1 VAGWEYV
8 LFFEMINMKNNRF
21 ILFSFLG
28 FLASTLF
35 INNFSSAYAQTETE
49 PTVLDSVEALAVD
62 AKLYAEAYGVSQE
75 EAVKRLSIMFD
86 IGAEA
91 DAAESEE
98 GDDFAGSYFDNS
110 ASQFALVVRTK
121 KANKPDRILKRKA
134 RVEAR
139 RDPAAKAKRRAERRA
154 MRAKFKLTD
163 SEVEQAEDI
172 LGQDVQVPLKF
183 KGSAANGVRV
193 LQRAIDSSGQSFAAI
208 SGFQTAFIDSKT
220 GEVVVMVDGKSPD
233 VASEEVAKFLKVP
246 YRIELVPGGFVKTAL
261 RGGQFI
267 RDSQGYQCM
276 SGFAARHNTTGKT
289 GVVTAGH
296 CSTKP
301 GVSISIKDGVTNY
314 VMTQG
319 TPLNIQ
325 PSGDLMFLSGA
336 PNAVAEFYAEGTGAV
351 RSVTGTL
358 SRASTAVSNGTAST
372 VGSKIGSYVCHLGQA
387 TPGSSSTAQS
397 CGEVVSTNAQFWA
410 GSPLA
415 VGSYVLVRNTQSRA
429 GTVRISGNGT
439 LRCFRGDSGG
449 PWFLGTTALGVAAS
463 CSWVDKENGISE
475 YSTYTSVDAFPS
487 IGVTI
492 LVK

>member
-1 VAGWEYV
+1 MA
-8 LFFEMINMKNNRF
+8 
-21 ILFSFLG
+21 
-28 FLASTLF
+28 
-35 INNFSSAYAQTETE
+35 
-49 PTVLDSVEALAVD
+49 
-62 AKLYAEAYGVSQE
+62 SQE

-91 DAAESEE
+91 DVAESEE

-121 KANKPDRILKRKA
+121 KASKADRILKRKA

-139 RDPAAKAKRRAERRA
+139 RDPAAKARRKAERRA

-172 LGQDVQVPLKF
+172 LGQDVEVPLKF
-183 KGSAANGVRV
+183 KGSAANSVRA
-193 LQRAIDSSGQSFAAI
+193 LQAAIDASAQSFAAI
-208 SGFQTAFIDSKT
+208 PGFQTAFVDNKT
-220 GEVVVMVDGKSPD
+220 GEVVVMVDAKSPD
-233 VASEEVAKFLKVP
+233 VASAEAAKFLKVP

-267 RDSQGYQCM
+267 SIPTSRWCM
-276 SGFAARHNTTGKT
+276 TAFAAKHNTTGKT

-296 CSTKP
+296 CATADP
-301 GVSISIKDGVTNY
+301 ISLRDGGTNY

-336 PNAVAEFYAEGTGAV
+336 QNAVAEFYAEGTGAV

-410 GSPLA
+410 GSPSA

-463 CSWVDKENGISE
+463 CSWVDKENGLSE